1 MHSTKRIEENKM
13 ENKNS
18 IVLAAADKTNFW
30 IVWDKIDE
38 AIPTGNKYLD
48 NLEMHYCQARNLED
62 EGFSADEIAKKMSF
76 ESLEQMLKSVAN
88 QAEEDFELK
97 SFG

>member
-1 MHSTKRIEENKM
+1 MHSTKRTEENKM
-13 ENKNS
+13 KNS

-48 NLEMHYCQARNLED
+48 NLEMHYCEARNLED
-62 EGFSADEIAKKMSF
+62 KGLTAYEIAKKMSF
-76 ESLEQMLKSVAN
+76 ESLEQMFTNVAN
-88 QAEEDFELK
+88 QAEEDFNLR

>member
-1 MHSTKRIEENKM
+1 MHSTKRIEENEM
-13 ENKNS
+13 ENS

-38 AIPTGNKYLD
+38 AIQTGNKYLD
-48 NLEMHYCQARNLED
+48 NLEMHYCEARNLED
-62 EGFSADEIAKKMSF
+62 KGLSADEIAKKMSF
-76 ESLEQMLKSVAN
+76 DSLEQMFTNVAN
-88 QAEEDFELK
+88 QAEEDFNLR